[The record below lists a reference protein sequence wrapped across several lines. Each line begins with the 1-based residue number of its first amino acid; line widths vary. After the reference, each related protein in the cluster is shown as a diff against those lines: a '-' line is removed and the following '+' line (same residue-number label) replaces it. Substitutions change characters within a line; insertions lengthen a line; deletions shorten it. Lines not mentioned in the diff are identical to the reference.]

1 MLNRLLDRSSR
12 RGPVTRSSSRA
23 SEMDL
28 DVPEAPSLQAHT
40 APSSSQAPPSPTE
53 EREEVPISRILKRRD
68 EKKRYKELKAR
79 TYSHTPV
86 MDLQL
91 LLDTGMASE
100 FDQIFAALGW
110 GYFWNITE
118 EGIWDLS
125 VEFLSTLSIVKD
137 CNRTPKLLGP
147 LAPVLVSQDLE
158 QPYK

>member
-1 MLNRLLDRSSR
+1 MWNALLGRPKR
-12 RGPVTRSSSRA
+12 KGPVTQSSSWA

-40 APSSSQAPPSPTE
+40 TPSSSQAPPSPTE
-53 EREEVPISRILKRRD
+53 EREEVPISRILKGRD

-100 FDQIFAALGW
+100 FDHIFAALGW
-110 GYFWNITE
+110 GSFWNITE
-118 EGIWDLS
+118 EGI
-125 VEFLSTLSIVKD
+125 
-137 CNRTPKLLGP
+137 
-147 LAPVLVSQDLE
+147 
-158 QPYK
+158 